1 MRVPRER
8 KRKDPAGVAADLS
21 ALRAGIGPTIL
32 CNEGRAMINEDPG
45 LVAGVR
51 QAIGDLTATVSDFEG
66 DSVGLAAERWSSYI
80 DRVVER
86 GAAGGAELG
95 LLLNGYRQLALKLVV
110 ELARAKDVSPQG
122 VMRGVGKWTAL
133 ID

>member
-1 MRVPRER
+1 
-8 KRKDPAGVAADLS
+8 
-21 ALRAGIGPTIL
+21 
-32 CNEGRAMINEDPG
+32 MINEDPG

-51 QAIGDLTATVSDFEG
+51 QAIEDLTATVSDFEG
-66 DSVGLAAERWSSYI
+66 DSVGLAAERWSSSV

-122 VMRGVGKWTAL
+122 CDARGWQVDGAHRLSRCPVAGGSSRTN
-133 ID
+133 